1 MMKRDPAAPKDTA
14 KKKRVIPKA
23 LFIILIVLLISTLI
37 IGAAVFFYGLY
48 TKTHYRISF
57 YQETSS
63 KVTGDI
69 RIAVISDIHNR
80 EYGENNETL
89 VSDIRFLNPDLILFL
104 GDMVIREEND
114 YQHALDLVSSLT
126 GVAPCYGVLG
136 NHESERIYYEGDR
149 DLPDAFEN
157 AGLKLLRNAAEE
169 IWIGVDKVQLI
180 GLEGTAAGF
189 DKYGG
194 REFMDRTETDPSS
207 FCIVMSHIPILFK
220 TQLSG
225 YDFDLG
231 IAGHVHGGIIV
242 LPFFGGLYSNDEG
255 FFPSFS
261 SGKYVLENQQ
271 SLIISAGLGDSKPF
285 PPRINNTPE
294 LVIID
299 ISRN

>member
-1 MMKRDPAAPKDTA
+1 M
-14 KKKRVIPKA
+14 
-23 LFIILIVLLISTLI
+23 
-37 IGAAVFFYGLY
+37 
-48 TKTHYRISF
+48 
-57 YQETSS
+57 
-63 KVTGDI
+63 
-69 RIAVISDIHNR
+69 
-80 EYGENNETL
+80 
-89 VSDIRFLNPDLILFL
+89 
-104 GDMVIREEND
+104 
-114 YQHALDLVSSLT
+114 SSLT

-169 IWIGVDKVQLI
+169 IWIGMDKVQLI

-242 LPFFGGLYSNDEG
+242 LPFFGGLYSNEEG